1 MKCGRK
7 GEREWFS
14 QSKENGRFARV
25 ELVSN
30 EVR

>member
-1 MKCGRK
+1 VGER
-7 GEREWFS
+7 EREWFS